1 MIRAVLDPGVLIA
14 ALISPRG
21 TPAQLIAL
29 WIEGAFE
36 LVASPKLLAELRMVL
51 LRPKFRRYATEDE
64 ARSYV
69 ELIERLAVVV
79 KDPEEVPRVS
89 KDRKDDY
96 LVALARASRAT
107 LVSGDLHLTEIDE
120 VQPRVQ
126 TPREFSEMVS

>member
-21 TPAQLIAL
+21 TPARLIAL

-36 LVASPKLLAELRMVL
+36 LIASPKLLEELRVVL

-64 ARSYV
+64 ALSYV

-79 KDPEEVPRVS
+79 KDPDEIPRVS

-96 LVALARASRAT
+96 LVALAKASLAT
-107 LVSGDLHLTEIDE
+107 LVSGDSHLTELDLDE
-120 VQPRVQ
+120 PRVR
-126 TPREFSEMVS
+126 TPREFAETVS